1 MTALLLQA
9 LLRTLLLL
17 QDKPADSLQA
27 TKPVVMR
34 HVTVVDVGT
43 GGIRPDISVVVVA
56 GRIAGIGAQA
66 PSPPG
71 AEVFEG
77 RGAYVIPGL
86 WDMHVHLSWTT
97 GSAIPVLIA
106 NGVTG
111 VRDLGGA
118 LGELDEWRARIK
130 SGMLIGPRIVRV
142 GPILN
147 GQKFNQYQL
156 VAGNPDETRGVVRA
170 LKTAGVDFIKIHRR
184 LPRDSYLALVDEAK
198 KQGIRVVGHIPMTVT
213 PEEAS
218 EAGQA
223 SIEHTETLFEG
234 TFSANLKPAEL
245 PDAIHRFRTDGAD
258 QLFAL
263 FVKNHTVETPTLV
276 AYQTLISVA
285 DPSLPPDPNLRYV
298 AASLRRDI
306 PALVKQVSASDL
318 AEYKRTFNELK
329 EVVRQMNRDG
339 VTLMAGTDIA
349 GARIPGFTLHEELA
363 LLVESGFSPLQ
374 ALQSATLTPAR
385 FLGQEADLGSVEV
398 GKLADLV
405 VLDGNPLDDIRN
417 TRRISAV
424 VTRGRLLRRD
434 ALDGLLRE
442 GEALATGN

>member
-1 MTALLLQA
+1 
-9 LLRTLLLL
+9 
-17 QDKPADSLQA
+17 
-27 TKPVVMR
+27 MR

-43 GGIRPDISVVVVA
+43 GGLRRDMSVVIVA
-56 GRIAGIGAQA
+56 GRIAAIGAQT

-71 AEVFEG
+71 AEVFDG
-77 RGAYVIPGL
+77 RGTYVIPGL

-111 VRDLGGA
+111 VRDMGGA

-130 SGMLIGPRIVRV
+130 AGVLIGPRIVRV

-170 LKTAGVDFIKIHRR
+170 LKTAGVDIIKIHRR
-184 LPRDSYLALVDEAK
+184 LPRDSYLALIDEAK
-198 KQGIRVVGHIPMTVT
+198 KQGIRIVGHIPMTVT

-234 TFSANLKPAEL
+234 TFSANLKPGEL
-245 PDAIHRFRTDGAD
+245 PDAINRFRTDGAD
-258 QLFAL
+258 RLFAL

-276 AYQTLISVA
+276 AFQTVITVA
-285 DPSLPPDPNLRYV
+285 DPSLPPDSNLRYV
-298 AASLRRDI
+298 AMSLRRDI

-318 AEYKRTFNELK
+318 AEYRRTLSEFK

-363 LLVESGFSPLQ
+363 LLVESGLSPLQ

-442 GEALATGN
+442 GEALARGN